1 MPQQIFQPR
10 ADQHPAGALCASIF
24 ATIITAS
31 LTGIWGLPGGPL
43 LQAAAAIGALCLVG
57 SFLAVLAKRRGRPG
71 KAGFRSHVW
80 LASIGTGLVLAHGA
94 GGLLKPPA
102 TLFVLLLLLIG
113 LGVWSRLQGAR
124 MMAQTFGEK
133 RAGFAKPTPAVR
145 AELAALIE
153 QKQTLLAKLDPSAN
167 EALFS
172 PQIRHWFSAPILAL
186 RYTKLAT
193 EESRIVGAAAGLP
206 KIQARWRVVHRL
218 AALALL
224 AGCWRTSSSLC
235 CSQDML
241 QTAAI
246 SIGFT
251 LQLGIFERHVTPS
264 PDDRSGTLY
273 RL

>member
-1 MPQQIFQPR
+1 MTAKPSPQGVAATDLSNR
-10 ADQHPAGALCASIF
+10 ALISILAGALCASIF

-71 KAGFRSHVW
+71 KTGFRSHVW

-218 AALALL
+218 AALAFVGGLL
-224 AGCWRTSSSLC
+224 AHIIIV
-235 CSQDML
+235 ML
-241 QTAAI
+241 FAGYAADGGDI
-246 SIGFT
+246 YWLHFAAWN
-251 LQLGIFERHVTPS
+251 F
-264 PDDRSGTLY
+264 
-273 RL
+273 

>member
-1 MPQQIFQPR
+1 MTAKPSPQGVAATDLSNR
-10 ADQHPAGALCASIF
+10 ALISILAGALCASIF

-124 MMAQTFGEK
+124 MMARTFGEK

-218 AALALL
+218 AALAFVGGLL
-224 AGCWRTSSSLC
+224 AHIIIV
-235 CSQDML
+235 ML
-241 QTAAI
+241 FAGYAADGGDI
-246 SIGFT
+246 YWLHFAAWN
-251 LQLGIFERHVTPS
+251 F
-264 PDDRSGTLY
+264 
-273 RL
+273 